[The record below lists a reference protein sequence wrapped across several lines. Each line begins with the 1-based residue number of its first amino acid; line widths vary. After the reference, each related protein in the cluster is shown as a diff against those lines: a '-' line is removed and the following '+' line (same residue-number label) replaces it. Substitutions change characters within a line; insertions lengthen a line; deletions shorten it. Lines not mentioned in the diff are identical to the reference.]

1 MDGSGV
7 RYRAPYGAK
16 KDQTNWAI
24 FIENFLGT
32 SSLIIT
38 FFIFLATQ
46 NRNCFHVYSFNSDYS
61 CCTELNDALLYGGD
75 IFWGATENI
84 FLEATHFIWSAPRVQ
99 LDPQL
104 STLLLY
110 IFLIMNIIICTH
122 VKYLHFLF
130 SDCFSVKL
138 TQSVFNLIT

>member
-7 RYRAPYGAK
+7 RYRGPNQLSNFHWKLFRDIFPYHHL
-16 KDQTNWAI
+16 
-24 FIENFLGT
+24 FL
-32 SSLIIT
+32 
-38 FFIFLATQ
+38 FFLATQ

-61 CCTELNDALLYGGD
+61 RCTELNDALLYGGN
-75 IFWGATENI
+75 IFRGATENI

-110 IFLIMNIIICTH
+110 IFLIINIIICTH
-122 VKYLHFLF
+122 LKTVSLSNWLKV
-130 SDCFSVKL
+130 SS
-138 TQSVFNLIT
+138 I